1 MNNETQVIVDDLAES
16 TELISVVQL
25 PIITEQ
31 LHTVKAQIE
40 AAVSEALSMECTE
53 ESLQA
58 VKKKRTELRKSF
70 EDLEQ
75 RRKMAKDQVMAPY
88 NAFDAVYKECVTNV
102 FEPGDLALK
111 KAIDNIED
119 GIKAE
124 KSKKAEAYF
133 NEYAASLSIDFL
145 TWDMVGISVT
155 KSVSQK
161 KLQEQAK
168 ACLDRV
174 RSELDMISTQE
185 YADEVLAEYKAN
197 GCNVSSAVVTVKKRH
212 EAVERE
218 RQRREAIAQDQKRR
232 ATAAAEKRAIME
244 AAAND
249 YDPVSECAP
258 VEEPL
263 AAPDIAPI
271 QEPERINDPAEKEQ
285 EYMLT
290 FKVWGTMSRLKDLKS
305 FLVEGGYRFE

>member
-31 LHTVKAQIE
+31 LHSVKAQIE

-58 VKKKRTELRKSF
+58 VKKKRAELRKSF

-75 RRKMAKDQVMAPY
+75 RRKMAKDQIMSPY
-88 NAFDAVYKECVTNV
+88 NAFDAVYKECVTDV
-102 FEPGDLALK
+102 FIPGDKSLK
-111 KAIDNIED
+111 AAIDSIED

-174 RSELDMISTQE
+174 REELDLISTQK

-197 GCNVSSAVVTVKKRH
+197 GCNVSGAVVTIKKRH

-218 RQRREAIAQDQKRR
+218 RQRREAIAQEQKRR
-232 ATAAAEKRAIME
+232 AAEAAEKRAIME

-249 YDPVSECAP
+249 NDPVPECATLG
-258 VEEPL
+258 EPL
-263 AAPDIAPI
+263 AAPESVPI
-271 QEPERINDPAEKEQ
+271 QEPERINEPAEEQ

-290 FKVWGTMSRLKDLKS
+290 FKVWGTMPRLKDLKS